1 MQLPESIR
9 ERLRNEFRF
18 AVDSMAAAPDLAK
31 KLFFFSAL
39 YGEANRSLNEHWD
52 TELALVHLVL
62 VSAHRDISGR
72 ISQPPPLSGEVP
84 QELPEALTKAAADLV
99 ELFEDSKQDTAKLY
113 EVLARIAE
121 VAYTATGNGNY
132 LYLKGA
138 VKL

>member
-1 MQLPESIR
+1 MQLPKPIQK
-9 ERLRNEFRF
+9 RLRNEFRF
-18 AVDSMAAAPDLAK
+18 AADSMAAAPDLSK

-62 VSAHRDISGR
+62 VSAHRDILGR
-72 ISQPPPLSGEVP
+72 TSQPPPFSGEVP
-84 QELPEALTKAAADLV
+84 QELPEALTKVAADLA
-99 ELFEDSKQDTAKLY
+99 ELFEDSKQDPVRLY
-113 EVLARIAE
+113 EVLTRVAE
-121 VAYTATGNGNY
+121 VAYTATGNGYY